1 MNLKEVK
8 LLSFR
13 KTANRT
19 NGNLTTVMRCS
30 PEWFDNVQNQRRL
43 VTGRRRSITEVQD
56 LLIAIR
62 HRFPTTRYLADEWLG
77 KQGHSVTARTIYHSI
92 RSFGL
97 QHYRPHLVLLPFT
110 VE

>member
-1 MNLKEVK
+1 
-8 LLSFR
+8 
-13 KTANRT
+13 
-19 NGNLTTVMRCS
+19 MRCS